1 MTERAAA
8 AAAAPVDGGPVPP
21 GQWKLAWRRLRANRL
36 AMAAGLGFV
45 LILIACYPG
54 ATLYSK
60 YVSGH
65 GPDEQNVQGMIESGG
80 KEVPVVA
87 DDGTPIGPGL
97 RGEYLLG
104 ADSNGRDLFVRVLYG
119 GRTSITIGLASAL
132 FCTLF
137 GLLLALPAGFYR
149 GYVDGGVSWVLDLI
163 WSFPVY
169 LLAVALASALAIGG
183 LDLGPIQLSSSSLL
197 IPIFVIAIVYIP
209 YVARPLRGEVLKLR
223 RQEFVEAAIA
233 HGARP
238 WRVML
243 SEILPN
249 LAPTVLVLFT
259 LIVATNI
266 LIEAGLSFLG
276 VGVPILT
283 PSWGNIIE
291 QGYEQ
296 IVTAP
301 WLTVAPGIAI
311 ILTAVTLNVFGDGL
325 RDALDPHSTRRRRLP
340 GGPRAIAAETEV
352 ERV

>member
-1 MTERAAA
+1 M
-8 AAAAPVDGGPVPP
+8 
-21 GQWKLAWRRLRANRL
+21 W
-36 AMAAGLGFV
+36 AGAGFL
-45 LILIACYPG
+45 LIVIACYPG

-60 YVSGH
+60 HVAGI
-65 GPDEQNVQGMIESGG
+65 GPEEQNVQGVVDSGG
-80 KEVPVVA
+80 EEVPVVA
-87 DDGTPIGPGL
+87 EDGTPIGPGL

-137 GLLLALPAGFYR
+137 GLLLALPAGYYR
-149 GYVDGGVSWVLDLI
+149 GYVDGGVSWLLDLI

-183 LDLGPIQLSSSSLL
+183 LDLGPIHLSSESLL
-197 IPIFVIAIVYIP
+197 IPIFVIAVVYIP
-209 YVARPLRGEVLKLR
+209 YIARPLRGEVLKLR

-238 WRVML
+238 NRVMFT
-243 SEILPN
+243 EILPN

-296 IVTAP
+296 MVTAP
-301 WLTVAPGIAI
+301 WITLAPGIAI
-311 ILTAVTLNVFGDGL
+311 VLTAVTLNVFGDGL
-325 RDALDPHSTRRRRLP
+325 RDALDPHGTRRRGLRGDP
-340 GGPRAIAAETEV
+340 EAVVAEIEV
-352 ERV
+352 ERA